1 VRPETSYASCGDL
14 SLAYQVFGDGPVALV
29 FGGSFASHI
38 ELYWTVP
45 EFAPLAPRGG
55 RDGQAHAVGPAR
67 TGPSRVCR
75 TPRVSNDASGRSRP
89 GLRQR
94 VGRDLAWRLGS

>member
-1 VRPETSYASCGDL
+1 MRPETSYASCGDL

-55 RDGQAHAVGPAR
+55 RDGQAHAVDHAR
-67 TGPSRVCR
+67 GRPPRPRHRPQINRDTLSRNAVYAL
-75 TPRVSNDASGRSRP
+75 TP
-89 GLRQR
+89 
-94 VGRDLAWRLGS
+94 